1 MTLSFFGTR
10 ATDTVSPLR
19 AGLKARIAACLLAFL
34 CAAGALSSE
43 DRKFSVATTWH
54 SFMNFGEEAT
64 NIQMYEFH
72 FGYQI
77 TDKDKVEIKIATW
90 KLFEPLGIQL
100 WDSDHLM
107 KESSY
112 YPGRL
117 LEYGA
122 GLCYQ
127 RRFWE
132 GLFGAVEIMP
142 MAQTYLDTDGDAIKN
157 GFRLYTSYHVGYRF
171 EFLRGRFYVAP
182 QVHLNY
188 WPVMTAVPESFRQ
201 VENSPWSKNYVL
213 FEPNVYLGIKF

>member
-1 MTLSFFGTR
+1 MTLHFIGNRTV
-10 ATDTVSPLR
+10 DTVN
-19 AGLKARIAACLLAFL
+19 AGQASLKTRFAACFLVCL

-54 SFMNFGEEAT
+54 SFMNFEEEAT

-72 FGYQI
+72 IGYQV
-77 TDKDKVEIKIATW
+77 TEKDKVEIKLATW

-107 KESSY
+107 RESSH

-127 RRFWE
+127 RRFWK
-132 GLFGAVEIMP
+132 GLFFAVEILP
-142 MAQTYLDTDGDAIKN
+142 LAQTWLDSDGDRIMN
-157 GFRLYTSYHVGYRF
+157 GFRLYTSYHLGYQF
-171 EFLRGRFYVAP
+171 EFFRGRFFVAP
-182 QVHLNY
+182 QVHCNY
-188 WPVMTAVPESFRQ
+188 WPVMTEAPESFRA
-201 VENSPWSKNYVL
+201 VENADWNKNYVL
-213 FEPNVYLGIKF
+213 FEPNIYLGIKF